1 MRRAV
6 STAVRSLLVVLVA
19 SLTMAGP
26 HAAWAQSKARTNVTS
41 YNKAYFAGAQPASA
55 LDMVTLVPG
64 FRLVEGDALVRGYSG
79 AVGNVVIDG
88 QPPASKQDKLE
99 DILKRI
105 PADQVERIEIVR
117 PGAADMDM
125 QGYPLI
131 ANVVRKTNNAPR
143 IRVEAEVMRFKYGTL
158 APKIA
163 AEISIGSTYVLDLS
177 VAAYRILGEDGL
189 GFGRRDRIRPDGT
202 ATVLSHYEQ
211 PKYDEIW
218 TVMAGY
224 RQPLLGG
231 KVNLRALYKDDR
243 GIDYILEQRS
253 FPAAV
258 TFNGGDKEFKPAMEF
273 NLEYDRNLWKSAENQ
288 FIVIRRDRREKN
300 LQFSDQGGPLISALK
315 DAHWSETVL
324 RDMVRQRSKHFTLE
338 AGAEGAINTV
348 NNKNSLTSNGVPVFL
363 PAGNVQIKETRAEF
377 FGNLITSFNSRL
389 SLETGA
395 RYEMSEFTQRGDS
408 NLNKS
413 LAYLKP
419 RALLTWQPT
428 KNDEVR
434 LLFERE
440 AGQLDFTN
448 FIAFIQVSTSS
459 VTSGNKNQV
468 PATQWRKE
476 AAWEHRFGNS
486 GSIVVTGR
494 REEISDVLD
503 RIALTQAGTTY
514 DAPGNIGSG
523 WREELQMDMILPLD
537 WTGVPGFTL
546 QGTGL
551 YRVSGVT
558 DPTNGMRRRI
568 SNDAP
573 EEGKLSL
580 THDIPAWNLRWGAIY
595 KHDVE
600 KNQFRYNE
608 IRGNHLYTRFDAF
621 VEYKP
626 SPDWLIR
633 LIGRNMI
640 DTPDYKARTLYVGG
654 GVRGVAP
661 VNYVEQLPLTYGPGF
676 GINIQKTFGG

>member
-1 MRRAV
+1 MTSRTDILCPSCRRINPRRAETCRFCGHALSFV
-6 STAVRSLLVVLVA
+6 DGVVRY
-19 SLTMAGP
+19 SLTRLIKTGGQAVIFEAIDDSTNRTYAIKEIMLPLDPEHTVEAFQRC
-26 HAAWAQSKARTNVTS
+26 AIEARLL
-41 YNKAYFAGAQPASA
+41 A
-55 LDMVTLVPG
+55 TLAHPG
-64 FRLVEGDALVRGYSG
+64 IPRFYSCIIDNGRVYIVMDYVRGT
-79 AVGNVVIDG
+79 D
-88 QPPASKQDKLE
+88 LE
-99 DILKRI
+99 DML
-105 PADQVERIEIVR
+105 
-117 PGAADMDM
+117 
-125 QGYPLI
+125 
-131 ANVVRKTNNAPR
+131 
-143 IRVEAEVMRFKYGTL
+143 
-158 APKIA
+158 
-163 AEISIGSTYVLDLS
+163 
-177 VAAYRILGEDGL
+177 
-189 GFGRRDRIRPDGT
+189 
-202 ATVLSHYEQ
+202 
-211 PKYDEIW
+211 
-218 TVMAGY
+218 
-224 RQPLLGG
+224 
-231 KVNLRALYKDDR
+231 
-243 GIDYILEQRS
+243 
-253 FPAAV
+253 
-258 TFNGGDKEFKPAMEF
+258 
-273 NLEYDRNLWKSAENQ
+273 
-288 FIVIRRDRREKN
+288 
-300 LQFSDQGGPLISALK
+300 
-315 DAHWSETVL
+315 
-324 RDMVRQRSKHFTLE
+324 RQRSKHFTLE
-338 AGAEGAINTV
+338 VGAEGAINTV

-363 PAGNVQIKETRAEF
+363 PAGNVQIKEKRAEL
-377 FGNLITSFNSRL
+377 FGNLITSFNPSL
-389 SLETGA
+389 SLETGL

-408 NLNKS
+408 NLDKS

-419 RALLTWQPT
+419 RALLTWKPT
-428 KNDEVR
+428 KNDELR
-434 LLFERE
+434 FLYERE

-468 PATQWRKE
+468 PSTQWRKE
-476 AAWEHRFGNS
+476 VAWEHRFGNS
-486 GSIVVTGR
+486 GSIVLTGR

-503 RIALTQAGTTY
+503 RIALTEAGSTY

-537 WTGVPGFTL
+537 WTGVKGFTL
-546 QGTGL
+546 QGTAL

-580 THDIPAWNLRWGAIY
+580 THDIPAWKLRWGATY

>member
-6 STAVRSLLVVLVA
+6 STAVRSLVVVFVA
-19 SLTMAGP
+19 VLAV
-26 HAAWAQSKARTNVTS
+26 AAPQAARAQSEVRANVTG
-41 YNKAYFAGAQPASA
+41 YGKDYFAGAQPASA
-55 LDMVTLVPG
+55 MDMVTLVPG
-64 FRLVEGDALVRGYSG
+64 FRLTEGDITVRGYSG

-105 PADQVERIEIVR
+105 PAASVERIELIR
-117 PGAADMDM
+117 PGAAGMDM
-125 QGYPLI
+125 QGYPLMI
-131 ANVVRKTNNAPR
+131 NVVRKANNAPR
-143 IRVEAEVMRFKYGTL
+143 MRVEGEVVGFRHGQY
-158 APKIA
+158 APKMA
-163 AEISIGSTYVLDLS
+163 AEISIGSTDVLDLS
-177 VAAYRILGEDGL
+177 VAAYRILGEVGL
-189 GFGRRDRIRPDGT
+189 GYGRRDRIAPAGN
-202 ATVLSHYEQ
+202 AVLLAHYEQ

-231 KVNLRALYKDDR
+231 KINLHALYKDDR
-243 GIDYILEQRS
+243 GIDYILEQRKY
-253 FPAAV
+253 PTTV

-273 NLEYDRNLWKSAENQ
+273 NLEYDHDLWKNAENQ

-300 LQFSDQGGPLISALK
+300 LQFSDQDGPLIAALK

-324 RDMVRQRSKHFTLE
+324 RDMLRQRSKHFTLE
-338 AGAEGAINTV
+338 VGAEGAINTV
-348 NNKNSLTSNGVPVFL
+348 NNKNTLTSNGTPVFL
-363 PAGNVQIKETRAEF
+363 PAGNVQIKEKRAEI
-377 FGNLITSFNSRL
+377 FGNLITSFNPSL
-389 SLETGA
+389 SLETGL

-419 RALLTWQPT
+419 RALLTWKPT
-428 KNDEVR
+428 KSDELR
-434 LLFERE
+434 ILYERE

-476 AAWEHRFGNS
+476 VAWEHHFGNS
-486 GSIVVTGR
+486 GSVVLTGR

-503 RIALTQAGTTY
+503 RIALTENGSTY

-523 WREELQMDMILPLD
+523 WREEAQIDMILPLD

-551 YRVSGVT
+551 YRVSGVI
-558 DPTNGMRRRI
+558 DPSNGFKRRI

-573 EEGKLSL
+573 EEGRLSL
-580 THDIPAWNLRWGAIY
+580 THDIPAWKLRWGATY

-608 IRGNHLYTRFDAF
+608 IRGDHLYVRVDAF

-633 LIGRNMI
+633 LIGRNLT

-654 GVRGVAP
+654 GIRGLAP
-661 VNYVEQLPLTYGPGF
+661 VNYVEQRPLTFGPGF
-676 GINIQKTFGG
+676 GINIQKTLGG